1 MINAIINNKDK
12 TAVVEFPMDLYKLYQ
27 DLHEIGFQGG
37 PHRVKLTDNE
47 EDDIRVKLFSDND
60 FGNHLVLLFNENDT
74 LEDVHTVVGAITIA
88 PDEVKEQLEEYILHD
103 QLDTKEELYDLL
115 TELKEA
121 NAPIVTTF
129 YCPLTGQIHDE
140 EDGGMND
147 VDGRFLSDY
156 ISEIEEKLEH
166 EQNPDFEIADYITD
180 HPTANAKLKMARW
193 SVEEIGGVLYGR
205 IDCRSAEAFTSEE
218 IEAIKD
224 GISGQNSDGF
234 GEGFEQRE
242 ISTDEGDLYVSFW
255 HSGDD
260 YFIHTQEE
268 MDEYINQGNGLKIGG
283 M

>member
-121 NAPIVTTF
+121 EAPIVTTF

-205 IDCRSAEAFTSEE
+205 IDCRSAEAFTPEE

-242 ISTDEGDLYVSFW
+242 ISTDEGDLSVSFC

>member
-1 MINAIINNKDK
+1 MINAIINHKDK
-12 TAVVEFPMDLYKLYQ
+12 TAVIEFPLDLYPLYQ
-27 DLHEIGFQGG
+27 SLTDVGFQGG

-47 EDDIRVKLFSDND
+47 GDDMRVKLYSESD
-60 FGNHLVLLFNENDT
+60 FGNHLMLLFNENDT
-74 LEDVHTVVGAITIA
+74 LEDVHTVVGAITNA
-88 PDEVKEQLEEYILHD
+88 PDEVKEQLEEYILND

-121 NAPIVTTF
+121 NAPVVTTF
-129 YCPLTGQIHDE
+129 YCPLSGQIYDGY
-140 EDGGMND
+140 DGGTSD

-180 HPTANAKLKMARW
+180 HPTANEKLKMARW

-205 IDCRSAEAFTSEE
+205 IDCRSAEAFTPEE

-242 ISTDEGDLYVSFW
+242 IHTDDGDLYVSFW
-255 HSGDD
+255 QSGND
-260 YFIHTQEE
+260 YFIHTQSE
-268 MDEYINQGNGLKIGG
+268 MDEYINQGQGLKMGG

>member
-1 MINAIINNKDK
+1 MLNAIINHGGK
-12 TAVVEFPMDLYKLYQ
+12 TVIEEFPMDLYALYSS
-27 DLHEIGFQGG
+27 LSSIGFQGG
-37 PHRVKLTDNE
+37 PHRVKLTDE
-47 EDDIRVKLFSDND
+47 EGDAVRVKLYSDND
-60 FGNHLVLLFNENDT
+60 FGNHVILLLKPSDT

-88 PDEVKEQLEEYILHD
+88 PDEVKEQLEEYILND

-121 NAPIVTTF
+121 NAPILTTF
-129 YCPLTGQIHDE
+129 YCPLSGQIHDE
-140 EDGGMND
+140 YDGDMND

-205 IDCRSAEAFTSEE
+205 IDCRSAEAFTPEE
-218 IEAIKD
+218 IEAIKE

-242 ISTDEGDLYVSFW
+242 IRTDEGDLYVSFW
-255 HSGDD
+255 QSGND

-268 MDEYINQGNGLKIGG
+268 MDEYINQSNGLKMGG